1 VFCGARKR
9 DPRSARD
16 RTETVEV
23 MEQTGLLHRI
33 TSSRRLLAAQLSI
46 DRAQTP
52 DIDRVIGSGM
62 TLYLVCI
69 AVKINFGTTGSG
81 GGQNSSVKGQSSTIS
96 NSQISLSFLKPR
108 FMVPML
114 RIHRTVT
121 AFRRHPGKRRELT

>member
-1 VFCGARKR
+1 
-9 DPRSARD
+9 
-16 RTETVEV
+16 
-23 MEQTGLLHRI
+23 MEQTGLLLSI

-62 TLYLVCI
+62 KQYLVCV
-69 AVKINFGTTGSG
+69 AVKIDFWTSGSG

-96 NSQISLSFLKPR
+96 NSQMCLSFLKPR

-114 RIHRTVT
+114 RIHPPVT
-121 AFRRHPGKRRELT
+121 AKGDIQASGES